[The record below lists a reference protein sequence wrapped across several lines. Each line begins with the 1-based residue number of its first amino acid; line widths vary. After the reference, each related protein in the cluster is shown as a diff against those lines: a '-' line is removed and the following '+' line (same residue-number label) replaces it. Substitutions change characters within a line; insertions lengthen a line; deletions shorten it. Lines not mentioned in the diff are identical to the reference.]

1 MKLPVLTICLILIGI
16 NLLAWGLSGGQ
27 VTIDLRTGLAALCLN
42 SYFFLFLLLGYA
54 PLQKA
59 LGDWYGTNVGRTLAA
74 VPVLWIPYTIYSW
87 ATDNLRVVPRLTL
100 ALYLLVPILIVLLTR
115 RLSNRLRWQE
125 WLVALVL
132 WLPLDF
138 GLMKGVWTW
147 PEGGL
152 AYGMSALVGTCLGV
166 FCVVCLQG
174 LDGVGYRWRW
184 RAVDWRVAA
193 GYFALYAPVAIGLGL
208 LTGFLQ
214 PAEKLASPGAL
225 LPMALGIFIF
235 IGIPEELLFR
245 GIIQNLLEKAHW
257 PPRPGPG
264 GGLAHLRRRPS
275 QQRSQPRLALLPAGH
290 PGRTGLRPGL
300 RQNPQPDGPGPAP
313 HPGRRRLARVFPVM
327 GGGSSRFETATDQS
341 IRMIASRLSSSPPAC
356 RSAIRPPL
364 TSLIRSYGPDSTT
377 LSWVLNGFHVL

>member
-1 MKLPVLTICLILIGI
+1 MKLAVLTICLILIGI

-27 VTIDLRTGLAALCLN
+27 VAIDLRTGLAALCLN
-42 SYFFLFLLLGYA
+42 SYFFLFLLLGYP

-59 LGDWYGTNVGRTLAA
+59 LGDWFGRSVGRMLAA
-74 VPVLWIPYTIYSW
+74 VPVLWIPYSIYGV

-100 ALYLLVPILIVLLTR
+100 ALYMLVPVLIVLLTR
-115 RLSNRLRWQE
+115 RRANRLRWQE

-147 PEGGL
+147 PGGGL

-214 PAEKLASPGAL
+214 PAEKFASPGAL
-225 LPMALGIFIF
+225 LAMALGIFIF

-245 GIIQNLLEKAHW
+245 GIIQNLLEKAIGH
-257 PPRPGPG
+257 PTLALGVASLIFG
-264 GGLAHLRRRPS
+264 AAHLNNGPS
-275 QQRSQPRLALLPAGH
+275 PDWRYFLLATLAGLVYGRAYAKTRNLMAPALLH
-290 PGRTGLRPGL
+290 
-300 RQNPQPDGPGPAP
+300 
-313 HPGRRRLARVFPVM
+313 
-327 GGGSSRFETATDQS
+327 
-341 IRMIASRLSSSPPAC
+341 
-356 RSAIRPPL
+356 
-364 TSLIRSYGPDSTT
+364 T
-377 LSWVLNGFHVL
+377 LVDVAWRGFFR